1 MHFSNIWGNTD
12 LTNAIIKEDW
22 TSVIAICEH
31 HPSSARVWTRRVG
44 FFDGEHESHV
54 LPLHQACA
62 LYAPKNAV
70 EAIVRAYPEGVR
82 AIETSFKRTACHIAC
97 QSGAGAEV
105 VTVLL
110 HFYPEA
116 AQLKDTLG
124 RLPIHYA
131 CSNGASL
138 EVIEAILGA
147 YPWSAAG
154 QDIHGWLPLHVACH
168 FGASTAVVEALVNAY
183 PDSIQ
188 ARTEKGSTAL
198 TLVRKINCKN
208 KAEIVHVLE
217 DEAWRH
223 WHGPMRDHP
232 SHYRKAEET
241 GLHHRRRGSAPAAA

>member
-62 LYAPKNAV
+62 LYAPRDAV
-70 EAIVRAYPEGVR
+70 EAIARAYPEGVR
-82 AIETSFKRTACHIAC
+82 MKETSFKRTACHIAC
-97 QSGAGAEV
+97 QSGATGEAV
-105 VTVLL
+105 SVLL
-110 HFYPEA
+110 GFYPEA
-116 AQLKDTLG
+116 AQAKDNLG
-124 RLPIHYA
+124 RMPIHYA

-138 EVIEAILGA
+138 EVIESILSA
-147 YPWSAAG
+147 FPWAARG
-154 QDIHGWLPLHVACH
+154 TDCHGWLPLHVACH
-168 FGASTAVVEALVNAY
+168 FGASTEIVTALLNAH
-183 PDSIQ
+183 PDSIHV
-188 ARTEKGSTAL
+188 RTEKGSTAL

-208 KAEIVHVLE
+208 KAEIVHLLE
-217 DEAWRH
+217 DEAWKN

-232 SHYRKAEET
+232 SHRSRAEET
-241 GLHHRRRGSAPAAA
+241 GLHHRRRGSARAA